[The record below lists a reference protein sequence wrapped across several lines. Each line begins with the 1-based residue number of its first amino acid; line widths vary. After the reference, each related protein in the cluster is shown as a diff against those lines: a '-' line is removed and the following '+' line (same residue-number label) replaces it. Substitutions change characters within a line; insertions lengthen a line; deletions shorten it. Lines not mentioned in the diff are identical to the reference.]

1 MLRIASPPKK
11 NAASSDD
18 SGKNLAMA
26 IPAPIKVDE
35 IKRAVK
41 SRYINMLTYHELG
54 DYSSTIRVMAKWRR
68 NRAIVLWR

>member
-11 NAASSDD
+11 NAASSED
-18 SGKNLAMA
+18 SGKNLAIA

-41 SRYINMLTYHELG
+41 SRYINMQIHL
-54 DYSSTIRVMAKWRR
+54 
-68 NRAIVLWR
+68 